1 MSSDAIVIEKL
12 GKQYTIGTMPAGET
26 TLGESITS
34 WVAGPWRR
42 FRQMAGRVEGTKTFW
57 ALRDISLRVGVGE
70 VIGIVGP
77 NGAGKSTMLK
87 VLSRITPPTEGYVDL
102 TGRVSSLL
110 EVGTGFHPE
119 LTGRENVFL
128 NGAILGMFRAEIV
141 RKFDAIVAFAELE
154 QFIDTPVKHYSSGM
168 FVRLAFSVA
177 AHLEPEILI
186 VDEVLSVGDLHFRNR
201 CLGRMQDLRD
211 EGRTVLFVSHDLTS
225 VRQLC
230 TRAVLLNGGHVVA
243 DGTPAEITRRYERM
257 YHEGAENTTGA
268 ADRRHPPVDY
278 HLRRVEL
285 RNAAGVAT
293 GQFDAGDV
301 MDIHLWSSGPAP
313 ENSFTAEFKLFND
326 DDEIVSFGS
335 ANPVRDTYYRSE
347 HQHFVCRL
355 GPLPLTEGR
364 YALSFTVRV
373 WNKERWD
380 YWDKAIGF
388 TIGRCDLFNTG
399 HGVSNVNDGDFV
411 IHQEWLIGG

>member
-1 MSSDAIVIEKL
+1 MSSDAIVIQKL
-12 GKQYTIGTMPAGET
+12 GKQYTIGTVAIGDA
-26 TLGESITS
+26 TLRESLTS
-34 WVAGPWRR
+34 WATGPWRR
-42 FRQMAGRVEGTKTFW
+42 FRQLAGGGTTFW
-57 ALRDISLRVGVGE
+57 ALKDVSFRVGVGE

-77 NGAGKSTMLK
+77 NGAGKSTLLK

-128 NGAILGMFRAEIV
+128 NGAILGMFRSEIV

-154 QFIDTPVKHYSSGM
+154 RFIDTPVKHYSSGM
-168 FVRLAFSVA
+168 YVRLAFSVA

-186 VDEVLSVGDLHFRNR
+186 IDEVLSVGDLHFRNR

-230 TRAVLLNGGHVVA
+230 TRALLLNSGHVVA
-243 DGTPAEITRRYERM
+243 DGAPGDITRQYERM
-257 YHEGAENTTGA
+257 YQEGIENTTGA
-268 ADRRHPPVDY
+268 ADRRHPPTEY

-285 RNAAGVAT
+285 RNAAGELR
-293 GQFDAGDV
+293 GHFDAGQV
-301 MDIHLWSSGPAP
+301 MEIHLWSSGPAP
-313 ENSFTAEFKLFND
+313 ENSFTAEFQLFND

-335 ANPVRDTYYRSE
+335 ANPVRATYYRSE

-373 WNKERWD
+373 WNKVRWD
-380 YWDKAIGF
+380 FWDRAIGF
-388 TIGRCDLFNTG
+388 SIDRCDLFNTG
-399 HGVSNVNDGDFV
+399 HGVANDHNGDFV
-411 IHQEWLIGG
+411 IQQEWLVGD

>member
-1 MSSDAIVIEKL
+1 MSSDALVIEKL
-12 GKQYTIGTMPAGET
+12 GKRYTIGTTPIGAT
-26 TLGESITS
+26 TLGESLTS

-42 FRQMAGRVEGTKTFW
+42 LRQMAGSGGQTRSFW
-57 ALRDISLRVGVGE
+57 ALRDVSFRVSVGE

-77 NGAGKSTMLK
+77 NGAGKSTLLK

-128 NGAILGMFRAEIV
+128 NGAILGMLRAEIV

-154 QFIDTPVKHYSSGM
+154 PFIDTPVKHYSSGM

-177 AHLEPEILI
+177 AHLEPEILV

-230 TRAVLLNGGHVVA
+230 TRAVLLNGGHLVG
-243 DGTPAEITRRYERM
+243 DGTPGDITRKYERM
-257 YHEGAENTTGA
+257 YQDDADNTTGA
-268 ADRRHPPVDY
+268 ADRRHPPSDY

-285 RNAAGVAT
+285 RNAAGVVT
-293 GQFDAGDV
+293 SQFDAGQV

-313 ENSFTAEFKLFND
+313 ENSFTAEFKLLND
-326 DDEIVSFGS
+326 HDEVVSFGS

-364 YALSFTVRV
+364 YAFSFTVRV

-399 HGVSNVNDGDFV
+399 HGISNVSDGDFV
-411 IHQEWLIGG
+411 IHQEWLIGS